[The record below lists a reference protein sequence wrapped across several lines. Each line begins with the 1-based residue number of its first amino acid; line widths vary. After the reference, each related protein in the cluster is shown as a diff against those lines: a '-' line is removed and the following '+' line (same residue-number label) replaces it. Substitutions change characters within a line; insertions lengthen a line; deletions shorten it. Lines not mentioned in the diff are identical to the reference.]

1 MLVDNLVLT
10 KSLGKGS
17 FGEVFLTKKVNGKEL
32 YATKRMDR
40 AEFDKPDNNKRLL
53 NEISIL
59 QKISHKNIVKLIE
72 VKKTKSHIYI
82 VTEFCNGGSL
92 TDNLNKYVQIHR
104 KAFSEEIVQYLMKQI
119 VSAIYYLHM
128 NKIVHRDLKLDNILL
143 NFPNEN
149 DKANL
154 NMLKAEIK
162 LIDFGFATRLRTV
175 NGNLA
180 NTILGTPS
188 NMEPHML
195 RDMENQRPSLKG
207 YNEKVDIWSL
217 GTLCYEML
225 VGRMAFAGYSMEEL
239 YKKVKAGNYKLPLW
253 LSKEAVSFI
262 NGMLQYDSNKRL
274 SAFELLNHD
283 FLKKNVKEFQTVDV
297 NQVKDKVRGKVMNI
311 NIRQNNTIWEVF
323 NEDHND
329 FNKKDILR
337 REMNEKVKFT
347 KPIKTMPNVEY
358 NENILNKNNQKTQKK
373 TNYEDM
379 TSFAQVKIIDDNGN
393 THTITKNND
402 NHHNS
407 NNNNLINNNQHH
419 HHISNSHHNTN
430 KIKATQAQKPMAQTY
445 HQEFSDFPSH
455 HHFNKQQ
462 TFNEN
467 IKENKNTTKDLQEMF
482 QGLNITKQKQ
492 QLKRQ
497 YTVPNNSN
505 NNIIND
511 NTFNQ
516 QAYPTMSQME
526 TYCKEKS
533 NTLNEFF

>member
-40 AEFDKPDNNKRLL
+40 AEFNKPDNNKRLL

-72 VKKTKSHIYI
+72 VKKTKSHIYM

-225 VGRMAFAGYSMEEL
+225 VGRMAFAGHSMEEL

-419 HHISNSHHNTN
+419 HISNSHHNTN

-497 YTVPNNSN
+497 YTVPNNPN

>member
-225 VGRMAFAGYSMEEL
+225 VGRMTFAGHSMEEL

-283 FLKKNVKEFQTVDV
+283 FLKKNVKEFQTLDV

-419 HHISNSHHNTN
+419 HISNSHHNTN

-497 YTVPNNSN
+497 YTVPNNPN

>member
-128 NKIVHRDLKLDNILL
+128 NKIVHRDLQLDNILL

-419 HHISNSHHNTN
+419 HISNNHHNTN

-497 YTVPNNSN
+497 YTVPNNPN

>member
-40 AEFDKPDNNKRLL
+40 AEFNKPDNNKRLL

-225 VGRMAFAGYSMEEL
+225 VGRMAFAGHSMEEL

-274 SAFELLNHD
+274 SAVELLNHD
-283 FLKKNVKEFQTVDV
+283 FLKKNVKEFQTLDV

-419 HHISNSHHNTN
+419 HISNSHHNTN

-497 YTVPNNSN
+497 YTVPNNPN

-516 QAYPTMSQME
+516 QVYPTMSQME

>member
-40 AEFDKPDNNKRLL
+40 AEFNKPDNNKRLL

-188 NMEPHML
+188 NL
-195 RDMENQRPSLKG
+195 
-207 YNEKVDIWSL
+207 
-217 GTLCYEML
+217 
-225 VGRMAFAGYSMEEL
+225 
-239 YKKVKAGNYKLPLW
+239 
-253 LSKEAVSFI
+253 
-262 NGMLQYDSNKRL
+262 
-274 SAFELLNHD
+274 
-283 FLKKNVKEFQTVDV
+283 
-297 NQVKDKVRGKVMNI
+297 
-311 NIRQNNTIWEVF
+311 
-323 NEDHND
+323 
-329 FNKKDILR
+329 
-337 REMNEKVKFT
+337 
-347 KPIKTMPNVEY
+347 
-358 NENILNKNNQKTQKK
+358 
-373 TNYEDM
+373 
-379 TSFAQVKIIDDNGN
+379 
-393 THTITKNND
+393 
-402 NHHNS
+402 
-407 NNNNLINNNQHH
+407 
-419 HHISNSHHNTN
+419 
-430 KIKATQAQKPMAQTY
+430 
-445 HQEFSDFPSH
+445 
-455 HHFNKQQ
+455 
-462 TFNEN
+462 
-467 IKENKNTTKDLQEMF
+467 
-482 QGLNITKQKQ
+482 
-492 QLKRQ
+492 
-497 YTVPNNSN
+497 
-505 NNIIND
+505 
-511 NTFNQ
+511 
-516 QAYPTMSQME
+516 
-526 TYCKEKS
+526 
-533 NTLNEFF
+533 

>member
-40 AEFDKPDNNKRLL
+40 AEFNKPDNNKRLL

-92 TDNLNKYVQIHR
+92 TDNLSKYVQIHR

-195 RDMENQRPSLKG
+195 RDMENQIPSLKG

-225 VGRMAFAGYSMEEL
+225 VGRMAFAGHSMEEL

-274 SAFELLNHD
+274 SAVELLNHD

-419 HHISNSHHNTN
+419 HISNSHHNTN

-497 YTVPNNSN
+497 YTVPNNPN
-505 NNIIND
+505 NNITND
-511 NTFNQ
+511 NTFNA

>member
-40 AEFDKPDNNKRLL
+40 AEFNKPDNNKRLL

-72 VKKTKSHIYI
+72 VKKTKTHIYI

-175 NGNLA
+175 YGNLA

-225 VGRMAFAGYSMEEL
+225 VGRMAFAGHSMEEL

-283 FLKKNVKEFQTVDV
+283 FLKKNVKEFQTLDV

-419 HHISNSHHNTN
+419 HISNSHHNTN

-497 YTVPNNSN
+497 YTVPNNPN

>member
-40 AEFDKPDNNKRLL
+40 AEFNKPDNNKRLL

-175 NGNLA
+175 YGNLA

-225 VGRMAFAGYSMEEL
+225 VGRMAFAGHSMEEL

-347 KPIKTMPNVEY
+347 N
-358 NENILNKNNQKTQKK
+358 
-373 TNYEDM
+373 
-379 TSFAQVKIIDDNGN
+379 
-393 THTITKNND
+393 
-402 NHHNS
+402 
-407 NNNNLINNNQHH
+407 
-419 HHISNSHHNTN
+419 
-430 KIKATQAQKPMAQTY
+430 
-445 HQEFSDFPSH
+445 
-455 HHFNKQQ
+455 
-462 TFNEN
+462 
-467 IKENKNTTKDLQEMF
+467 
-482 QGLNITKQKQ
+482 
-492 QLKRQ
+492 
-497 YTVPNNSN
+497 
-505 NNIIND
+505 
-511 NTFNQ
+511 
-516 QAYPTMSQME
+516 
-526 TYCKEKS
+526 
-533 NTLNEFF
+533 

>member
-40 AEFDKPDNNKRLL
+40 AEFNKPDNNKRLL

-195 RDMENQRPSLKG
+195 RDMENQSPSLKG

-225 VGRMAFAGYSMEEL
+225 VGRMAFAGHSMEEL

-419 HHISNSHHNTN
+419 HISNSHHNTN

-497 YTVPNNSN
+497 YTVPNNPN

>member
-40 AEFDKPDNNKRLL
+40 AEFNKPDNNKRLL

-92 TDNLNKYVQIHR
+92 TDNLSKYVQIHR

-195 RDMENQRPSLKG
+195 RDMENQMPSLKG

-274 SAFELLNHD
+274 SAVELLNHD

-419 HHISNSHHNTN
+419 HISNSHHNTN

-497 YTVPNNSN
+497 YTVPNNPN
-505 NNIIND
+505 NNITND
-511 NTFNQ
+511 NTFNA

>member
-225 VGRMAFAGYSMEEL
+225 VGRMTFAGHSMEEL

-419 HHISNSHHNTN
+419 HISNSHHNTN

-497 YTVPNNSN
+497 YTVPNNPN